1 MWRSALRDVVKT
13 VLMCSVVL
21 LPDEH
26 LCAEQSPS
34 SSPGFDVISIKPVP
48 SDSPPQMVI
57 STPQGGGINAVRVTP
72 RFLIRY
78 AFAVDDSLIVGAPDW
93 TASARFDVLAT
104 GRAGVSADTTRA
116 MVRSLLAER
125 FSLQAHTETRELPV
139 YALAGYGPG
148 GNLGENLRRA
158 PVACIERDPRAARSS
173 PPRALPPPAE
183 PMPCGLRVAFGH
195 ISGGGVTMRELSN
208 VLIQPTGRPVLD
220 RTALTGIFD
229 LVMNFTPE
237 VLRLGTAGATNP
249 DAAQPDARPV
259 PPDPTAP
266 SIFTAMQEQLG
277 LKLEP
282 SRAQIEVLVVDGI
295 EYPTPN

>member
-1 MWRSALRDVVKT
+1 
-13 VLMCSVVL
+13 
-21 LPDEH
+21 
-26 LCAEQSPS
+26 
-34 SSPGFDVISIKPVP
+34 
-48 SDSPPQMVI
+48 
-57 STPQGGGINAVRVTP
+57 
-72 RFLIRY
+72 
-78 AFAVDDSLIVGAPDW
+78 
-93 TASARFDVLAT
+93 
-104 GRAGVSADTTRA
+104 
-116 MVRSLLAER
+116 
-125 FSLQAHTETRELPV
+125 
-139 YALAGYGPG
+139 
-148 GNLGENLRRA
+148 
-158 PVACIERDPRAARSS
+158 
-173 PPRALPPPAE
+173 
-183 PMPCGLRVAFGH
+183 MPCGLRVAFGH